1 VIASIILAA
10 VGAAWG
16 AVADRIAARW
26 PAHEDGHVRPVD
38 WRTAVT
44 VVLGGAA
51 LGALPARFPD
61 PAHVLL
67 FGAYFVAFTLLLAT
81 DLDQRLLPNRITWPM
96 MLVSLALALTGLN
109 PLVEGHLL
117 SAIVAAILIPGLLFA
132 VSIPFGAGA
141 LGLGD
146 VWLLISVGLLGGLLR
161 AGAGVFVGVM
171 LAGVVLVALLA
182 LRRITLKTYVPF
194 GPFLIIGAYWA
205 ILVTL

>member
-1 VIASIILAA
+1 M
-10 VGAAWG
+10 
-16 AVADRIAARW
+16 ADRIAARW
-26 PAHEDGHVRPVD
+26 PAHDDGHVRPVD

-44 VVLGGAA
+44 IVLGGAA
-51 LGALPARFPD
+51 LGALPARFAD
-61 PAHVLL
+61 PAQVLL
-67 FGAYFVAFTLLLAT
+67 FGAYFAAFTLLLAT

-96 MLVSLALALTGLN
+96 MLVSLALAVTGLN

-117 SAIVAAILIPGLLFA
+117 SAILAAIVIPGLLFA

-146 VWLLISVGLLGGLLR
+146 VWLLVSVGLLGGLLR

-182 LRRITLKTYVPF
+182 LRRITLRTYVPF